1 MRDKTAVEG
10 RKKMNQ
16 ASNQKK
22 KIWIQ
27 DVTLRDGNQALKK
40 PWTLTEKESVFDA
53 LVQLNVNGIEVGFP
67 SSNSS
72 EFEASMTLAKKAPS
86 HITIAGL
93 SRAIEKEIQ
102 ITWDAIC
109 HAKSPRLHIVYPVSA
124 FQIKNVLRISEKQ
137 VLEKIFN
144 AVRFA
149 RKISGKDTSIQFS
162 GEHFGDAM
170 ENFDFAVKAFQTS
183 IEAGAN
189 VINLPNTVERYRPFL
204 FVDMVRRVTEQV
216 PKDITISVHTHN
228 DLGMAT
234 ATTVESCFVGASQV
248 EVALN
253 GLGERAGN
261 TNLYET
267 AVALHECGQT
277 LDLNFQRIYPTA
289 KFISELTKI
298 PIGEKA
304 PILGDDIFSHR
315 SGIHQDGVTKTI
327 GQKKGAYR
335 TFSPAFVGREDEET
349 ISFTNQSGAKAIK
362 HMLSEVGKSMEN
374 EKIQIL
380 FHKAKEVSSSEGNR
394 SIEVA
399 ELLTWAEKV

>member
-1 MRDKTAVEG
+1 MK
-10 RKKMNQ
+10 Q
-16 ASNQKK
+16 AQQEPK

-40 PWTLTEKESVFDA
+40 PWTLMEKESVFEA
-53 LVQLNVNGIEVGFP
+53 LVNLNVNGIEVGFP

-72 EFEASMTLAKKAPS
+72 EFNASKILAQKAPS

-93 SRAIEKEIQ
+93 SRAIEKEIE
-102 ITWDAIC
+102 ITWEAIQ

-124 FQIKNVLRISEKQ
+124 FQIQQVLRISESE
-137 VLEKIFN
+137 VLDKIHK
-144 AVRFA
+144 AVSFA
-149 RKISGKDTSIQFS
+149 RKISGNNTSIQFS
-162 GEHFGDAM
+162 GEHFGDAVD
-170 ENFDFAVKAFQTS
+170 NFDFAVKAFQTS
-183 IEAGAN
+183 IDAGAN

-204 FVDMVRRVTEQV
+204 FVNMVQKVSEQI
-216 PKDITISVHTHN
+216 PENIIISVHTHN

-234 ATTVESCFVGASQV
+234 ATTVESCFVGATQV

-267 AVALHECGQT
+267 AVALHECGQIV
-277 LDLNFQRIYPTA
+277 DLNFKKIYPTA
-289 KFISELTKI
+289 RFIAELTQI

-304 PILGDDIFSHR
+304 PILGTDIFAHR

-335 TFSPAFVGREDEET
+335 TFSPEFVGRDDEEV
-349 ISFTNQSGAKAIK
+349 IHFTNQSGAKAIK
-362 HMLSEVGKSMEN
+362 HMLGEAGKNIDS

-380 FHKAKEVSSSEGNR
+380 FHKAKEVSSAEGNR
-394 SIEVA
+394 AIELT
-399 ELLTWAEKV
+399 ELLIWAEKV

>member
-1 MRDKTAVEG
+1 MYQDQ
-10 RKKMNQ
+10 NFQ
-16 ASNQKK
+16 K

-40 PWTLTEKESVFDA
+40 PWTLSEKESVFDK
-53 LVQLNVNGIEVGFP
+53 LVELNVNGIEVGFP

-72 EFEASMTLAKKAPS
+72 EFEASATLAKKAPA

-93 SRAIEKEIQ
+93 SRAIQKEIEV
-102 ITWDAIC
+102 TWEAIS
-109 HAKSPRLHIVYPVSA
+109 HAKLPRLHIVYPVSA
-124 FQIKNVLRISEKQ
+124 FQIQNVLRISPEQ
-137 VLEKIFN
+137 VLEKIYN
-144 AVRFA
+144 AVSFA
-149 RKISGKDTSIQFS
+149 RKISGKQTSIQFS
-162 GEHFGDAM
+162 GEHFGDALD
-170 ENFDFAVKAFQTS
+170 NFDFAVKAFQTS

-204 FVDMVRRVTEQV
+204 FVEMVRKLAEQI
-216 PKDITISVHTHN
+216 PEHITISVHTHN

-234 ATTVESCFVGASQV
+234 ATTVESCFAGVTQV

-267 AVALHECGQT
+267 AIALHECGQI

-289 KFISELTKI
+289 KFIADLTGI

-304 PILGDDIFSHR
+304 PIVGSDIFAHR
-315 SGIHQDGVTKTI
+315 SGIHQDGVTKTM

-335 TFSPAFVGREDEET
+335 TFTPEFVGRTDEES
-349 ISFTNQSGAKAIK
+349 IRFTNQSGAKAIK
-362 HMLSEVGKSMEN
+362 YMLDGVGKILEN

-380 FHKAKEVSSSEGNR
+380 FHKAKEVSSSQGNR
-394 SIEVA
+394 AIEVE
-399 ELLTWAEKV
+399 ELIAWSKNL